1 MQDPLRTPNI
11 VKPWSKMNQLKMIL
25 GANLL
30 EITQHWAEGTGPL
43 TLNFRAE
50 EIKHLIRALFQN
62 TKRRA
67 DALNTIV

>member
-1 MQDPLRTPNI
+1 
-11 VKPWSKMNQLKMIL
+11 MIL
-25 GANLL
+25 SASLL
-30 EITQHWAEGTGPL
+30 EITEHWAEGTGAL

-67 DALNTIV
+67 DALNKII